1 MDEIRGKL
9 LATIDPATGRPIATT
24 VLAKEQAFRGSNHL
38 DNAPDLFIGYA
49 EGTRVSNESALGAV
63 PAVQLVN
70 NTQEWSGDHC
80 MDPAAVPGILLSS
93 RPLQLRATSLDA
105 VARAVLAEFGIRG
118 FPASR

>member
-1 MDEIRGKL
+1 M
-9 LATIDPATGRPIATT
+9 
-24 VLAKEQAFRGSNHL
+24 
-38 DNAPDLFIGYA
+38 
-49 EGTRVSNESALGAV
+49 SNESALGAV

-105 VARAVLAEFGIRG
+105 VASAVLAEFGIRG